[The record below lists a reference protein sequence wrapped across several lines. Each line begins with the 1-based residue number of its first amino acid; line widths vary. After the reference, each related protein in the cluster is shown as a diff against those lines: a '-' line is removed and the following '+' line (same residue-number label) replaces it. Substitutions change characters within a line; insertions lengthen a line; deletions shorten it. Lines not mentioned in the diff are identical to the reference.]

1 MKQIL
6 QLAWR
11 MIGISLAFIFLLVP
25 LLQAQERGQYL
36 PGFSGLNSGIQAP
49 PGFTYANYF
58 FWYPSDRLNDSNG
71 DEVRLD
77 VELDLVA
84 DFSLFVYTTKAKFLG
99 ANYGMAVG
107 IPFVNTAIG
116 LGQLGGLTTGGIGD
130 IYVEPVNLGWAK
142 PGAYNIKVAYGFIAP
157 TGKFDEDG
165 TETTTTDYWGHEFT
179 FATTRA
185 LGQTKLWQ
193 LSVNTNWEFHQK
205 KRHEDVKVGNNM
217 TLEYGV
223 GKTIVKNQG
232 KQLIQVGAVGYAE
245 FQLTDDS
252 GSDVSAFNR
261 GNQDHAFGLGG
272 EFGVIWPVSKFNF
285 LVRVIPEFGV
295 RSRTQGLTF
304 VVAAGKSF

>member
-1 MKQIL
+1 MRIPQWARSVRFRL
-6 QLAWR
+6 
-11 MIGISLAFIFLLVP
+11 SLLYSSV
-25 LLQAQERGQYL
+25 
-36 PGFSGLNSGIQAP
+36 
-49 PGFTYANYF
+49 
-58 FWYPSDRLNDSNG
+58 
-71 DEVRLD
+71 
-77 VELDLVA
+77 
-84 DFSLFVYTTKAKFLG
+84 LFVIASMVVG
-99 ANYGMAVG
+99 AIYVGLRRALSEPSEAAVLVQPG
-107 IPFVNTAIG
+107 IVR
-116 LGQLGGLTTGGIGD
+116 IGD